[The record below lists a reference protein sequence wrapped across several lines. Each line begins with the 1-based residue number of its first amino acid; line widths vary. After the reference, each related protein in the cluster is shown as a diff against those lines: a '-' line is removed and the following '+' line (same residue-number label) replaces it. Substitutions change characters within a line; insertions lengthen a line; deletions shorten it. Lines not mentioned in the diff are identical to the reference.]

1 MRKGFKEAALPFDL
15 KLNPRRG
22 LATWAGRRASD
33 RILRYYRYL
42 FTFPSMEFMLLVIVL
57 APTLSIVASLC
68 MLYGFGSL
76 PYSLPTALLGVV
88 APSLAS
94 DLLGMLLLRSDP
106 LLTPRRLTIVSYSS
120 SLLYPLLLPISLLSI
135 PTGRPNL
142 PVRFLLFLVAL
153 SSSLRVL
160 VLLSLPP
167 SPLRGIPSIL
177 LQPIASLLVIH
188 RILRL
193 GRLLVHAFI
202 SMAIPMIA
210 VALVVLIVSRGGRR
224 TLPLLRAFALA
235 WTEGIGEPLEEEMD
249 RIGETATLQID
260 VLYFLEDHQPKAALV
275 TPYIHPGPF
284 REIGSSVL
292 PRSIS
297 EAFQRRYGC
306 LALISH
312 GVSTHDK
319 DLTTRAEVERAVEA
333 LVSHPPSTE
342 HTEAITPPVRVV
354 HHGASAICQLFGD
367 AALLILTLSPKSFDD
382 LPDELREHLEE
393 EASKRG
399 LKAIVVDAHNSLKE
413 RNEITDEDLE
423 NLYAAAVEAMDGA
436 LKAERRSFAFGVYRI
451 TPREWSLED
460 GIGPCGISTLIL
472 RLEDEATY
480 AYIFLDGNNL
490 KAGLRERILAAVK
503 ELDIVEGEVMTS
515 DTHLVNALG
524 LTPRGYYTIG
534 EQIEEGRLIEYVI
547 EACRGALAEMKPGR
561 VAHSRVTLREMRI
574 LGVGGLETFADILEH
589 SFSLFRKAS
598 IALIPPSLLLSLLLL
613 LLI

>member
-1 MRKGFKEAALPFDL
+1 MAA
-15 KLNPRRG
+15 
-22 LATWAGRRASD
+22 WAGRRASD

-42 FTFPSMEFMLLVIVL
+42 FTFPSMEFMLLVILL
-57 APTLSIVASLC
+57 APTLSIAASFY
-68 MLYGFGSL
+68 MLYGFGIL
-76 PYSLPTALLGVV
+76 PYALSTALLGVV

-94 DLLGMLLLRSDP
+94 DLLGMLLLRGDP
-106 LLTPRRLTIVSYSS
+106 LLTPRRLAIVSYSS
-120 SLLYPLLLPISLLSI
+120 SLLYPLLLPIALLSI
-135 PTGRPNL
+135 PIGRPDL

-177 LQPIASLLVIH
+177 LQPIASPLVIH

-193 GRLLVHAFI
+193 GLLLYAFI
-202 SMAIPMIA
+202 STAIPMIA

-235 WTEGIGEPLEEEMD
+235 WAEGIGEPLEEEMD
-249 RIGETATLQID
+249 RIGETATLHID
-260 VLYFLEDHQPKAALV
+260 ILYFLEDQEPKAALV

-319 DLTTRAEVERAVEA
+319 DLTTRAEVERAVET
-333 LVSHPPSTE
+333 LVSHPPPTE

-382 LPDELREHLEE
+382 LPDELRERLEE

-413 RNEITDEDLE
+413 RAEITDEDLE
-423 NLYAAAVEAMDGA
+423 NLYAAAVEAMDRA
-436 LKAERRSFAFGVYRI
+436 LKAERRSFAFGVYRVI
-451 TPREWSLED
+451 PGEWSLED

-472 RLEDEATY
+472 RLEDGATY
-480 AYIFLDGNNL
+480 TYIVLDGNNL

-534 EQIEEGRLIEYVI
+534 EQMEESRLIEYVVA
-547 EACRGALAEMKPGR
+547 ACRGALAEMKPGR

-574 LGVGGLETFADILEH
+574 LGVGGLEAFADILER

-613 LLI
+613 LV

>member
-1 MRKGFKEAALPFDL
+1 M
-15 KLNPRRG
+15 NPRRG
-22 LATWAGRRASD
+22 LAAWAGRRASD
-33 RILRYYRYL
+33 RILKYYRYL

-57 APTLSIVASLC
+57 APTLSIVASFY
-68 MLYGFGSL
+68 MLYGPGSL
-76 PYSLPTALLGVV
+76 SYALSTALLGVI
-88 APSLAS
+88 APFLTS
-94 DLLGMLLLRSDP
+94 DLLAMLLLRSDP

-120 SLLYPLLLPISLLSI
+120 SLLYPLLPLISLLSLS
-135 PTGRPNL
+135 TGRSDL
-142 PVRFLLFLVAL
+142 PVRILLLLVAL
-153 SSSLRVL
+153 SSSLRSL

-167 SPLRGIPSIL
+167 SPLRGAPSIL

-188 RILRL
+188 RILHL
-193 GRLLVHAFI
+193 GRLLLIYAFI
-202 SMAIPMIA
+202 STSIPMIA

-224 TLPLLRAFALA
+224 ALPLLRAFALA
-235 WTEGIGEPLEEEMD
+235 WAEGIGEPLEEEMD
-249 RIGETATLQID
+249 RIGETAILHID
-260 VLYFLEDHQPKAALV
+260 VLHFLEDHQPKAVLV

-292 PRSIS
+292 PRLIS
-297 EAFQRRYGC
+297 EAFQRRHGC

-312 GVSTHDK
+312 GVSTHDR
-319 DLTTRAEVERAVEA
+319 DLTTRAEVERAVET
-333 LVSHPPSTE
+333 LVSHPPPAE
-342 HTEAITPPVRVV
+342 HTAAITPPVRVV
-354 HHGASAICQLFGD
+354 YHGASAVCQLFGD
-367 AALLILTLSPKSFDD
+367 AALIILTLSPKSFDD
-382 LPDELREHLEE
+382 LPDELRERLEE

-413 RNEITDEDLE
+413 RAEVTDEDLE
-423 NLYAAAVEAMDGA
+423 NLYAAAVEAMDRA

-451 TPREWSLED
+451 IPREWSLED

-472 RLEDEATY
+472 RLEDGAAY

-490 KAGLRERILAAVK
+490 KAGLRERILAAVR
-503 ELDIVEGEVMTS
+503 ELDIAEGEVMTS

-534 EQIEEGRLIEYVI
+534 EQIEESRLIEYVV

-561 VAHSRVTLREMRI
+561 VAYNRVTLREMRI

-598 IALIPPSLLLSLLLL
+598 IALIPPSLLFSLLLL
-613 LLI
+613 LLV

>member
-1 MRKGFKEAALPFDL
+1 MTA
-15 KLNPRRG
+15 
-22 LATWAGRRASD
+22 WAGRRASD

-57 APTLSIVASLC
+57 APTLSIVASFY

-76 PYSLPTALLGVV
+76 PYALSTALLGVV

-94 DLLGMLLLRSDP
+94 DLLAMLLLRSDP

-120 SLLYPLLLPISLLSI
+120 SLLYPLLLLIALLSI
-135 PTGRPNL
+135 PTGRPDL
-142 PVRFLLFLVAL
+142 PVRFLLLLVAL

-188 RILRL
+188 RILHL
-193 GRLLVHAFI
+193 GLLVYAFI
-202 SMAIPMIA
+202 STAIPMIA

-224 TLPLLRAFALA
+224 ALPLLRAFALA
-235 WTEGIGEPLEEEMD
+235 WAEGIGESLEEEMD
-249 RIGETATLQID
+249 RIGETATLHID

-292 PRSIS
+292 PRLIS
-297 EAFQRRYGC
+297 EVFQRRYGC

-319 DLTTRAEVERAVEA
+319 DLTTRVEVERAVET

-382 LPDELREHLEE
+382 LPDELKERLEE

-399 LKAIVVDAHNSLKE
+399 LKAIVIDAHNSLKE
-413 RNEITDEDLE
+413 RNEVTDEDLE
-423 NLYAAAVEAMDGA
+423 NLYAAAVEAMDSA
-436 LKAERRSFAFGVYRI
+436 LKAERRSFLFGVYRI
-451 TPREWSLED
+451 TPMEWSLED

-472 RLEDEATY
+472 RLEDGATY
-480 AYIFLDGNNL
+480 AYIVLDGNNL
-490 KAGLRERILAAVK
+490 KAGLRERILAAVR

-534 EQIEEGRLIEYVI
+534 ERIEESRLIEYVV

-598 IALIPPSLLLSLLLL
+598 IALIPPSFLLSLLLL

>member
-1 MRKGFKEAALPFDL
+1 MAA
-15 KLNPRRG
+15 
-22 LATWAGRRASD
+22 WAGRRASD

-42 FTFPSMEFMLLVIVL
+42 FTFPSMEFMLLVIAL
-57 APTLSIVASLC
+57 APTLSIAASLY
-68 MLYGFGSL
+68 MLYGPGSL
-76 PYSLPTALLGVV
+76 LHALSTALLGVV

-120 SLLYPLLLPISLLSI
+120 SLFYPLLLLIALLSI
-135 PTGRPNL
+135 PTGRPDL
-142 PVRFLLFLVAL
+142 PVRILLFLVAL

-177 LQPIASLLVIH
+177 LQPIASLLIIH
-188 RILRL
+188 RILHL
-193 GRLLVHAFI
+193 GCLPLLYAFI
-202 SMAIPMIA
+202 STAIPMIA

-224 TLPLLRAFALA
+224 ALPLLRAFALA
-235 WTEGIGEPLEEEMD
+235 WAEGIGEPLEEEMD
-249 RIGETATLQID
+249 RIGETATLHID

-292 PRSIS
+292 PRLVS

-312 GVSTHDK
+312 GVSTHDR
-319 DLTTRAEVERAVEA
+319 DLTRRVEVERAVET
-333 LVSHPPSTE
+333 LVSHPPPTE

-367 AALLILTLSPKSFDD
+367 AALIILTLSPKSFDD
-382 LPDELREHLEE
+382 LPDELRERLEE

-413 RNEITDEDLE
+413 RNEVTDEDLE
-423 NLYAAAVEAMDGA
+423 NLYAAAVEAMDRA
-436 LKAERRSFAFGVYRI
+436 LKAERRSFLFGVYRI

-472 RLEDEATY
+472 RLEDGATY
-480 AYIFLDGNNL
+480 AYIVLDGNNL
-490 KAGLRERILAAVK
+490 KAGLRERILAAVR

-524 LTPRGYYTIG
+524 LTPRGYYAIG
-534 EQIEEGRLIEYVI
+534 EQIEEALLIEYII
-547 EACRGALAEMKPGR
+547 EACREALAEMKPGR
-561 VAHSRVTLREMRI
+561 VAHSKATLREMRI
-574 LGVGGLETFADILEH
+574 LGVRGLETFADILEH
-589 SFSLFRKAS
+589 SFSLFKKAS
-598 IALIPPSLLLSLLLL
+598 IALISPSLLFSLLLL
-613 LLI
+613 LI